1 MDRKGNQRNQ
11 RKIYHFKVKN
21 KILEI
26 IACMIKNREENIEY
40 IK

>member
-1 MDRKGNQRNQ
+1 MDRKGNQ

-26 IACMIKNREENIEY
+26 IACMMNREENIEY